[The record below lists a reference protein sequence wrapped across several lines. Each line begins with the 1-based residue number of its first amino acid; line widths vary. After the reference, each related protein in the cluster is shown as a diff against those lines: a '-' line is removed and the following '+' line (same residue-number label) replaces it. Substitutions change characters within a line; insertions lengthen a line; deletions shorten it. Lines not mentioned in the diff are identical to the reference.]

1 MNRGIGI
8 VHLGLGNFH
17 RAHQAVFTQAVLAA
31 DPRWGICGVSLR
43 SAGVV
48 AELQAQGMRYT
59 VLERS
64 PAGIR
69 PQAISAIREA
79 LRGDREMPLV
89 IDRIAASATQ
99 VVTLTVTEKGY
110 CHDPATGRLDV
121 THPDIV
127 HDLAHPDAPSS
138 APGVLLRGLEA
149 RRRHGTPLTV
159 VCCDNLPHNG
169 VMVGA
174 LVRELA
180 ARIDE
185 GLAQWITRD
194 VAFPSTMVDR
204 IVPATTDADR
214 EAPRALGLADA
225 IPVATEPFSQW
236 VIADRFAD
244 ARPGWDEA
252 GAQLVGD
259 VEPFELMKL
268 RLLNGAH
275 STMAYLGYLAGHDF
289 IHQVST
295 EPLFERL
302 VGRLWSELVPTL
314 PAALF
319 GTPGV
324 DVEAYQCALMQRFR
338 NVALPHRTSQIAM
351 DGSQK
356 LPQRL
361 IGAARERLSRGES
374 VDTIALAIAG
384 WMRYAAGTDEN
395 GRPFDVRD
403 PLGAAFARI
412 ASVAAGDP
420 AALARGML
428 GIDAVFGPLG
438 ANPDFAATV
447 TRQLQRLFSM
457 GATGAIACH
466 LRSQAP

>member
-1 MNRGIGI
+1 MNHGIAI

-17 RAHQAVFTQAVLAA
+17 RAHQAVYTQAALAG
-31 DPRWGICGVSLR
+31 DPRWGICGVSLK

-48 AELQAQGMRYT
+48 EELRAQGMRYT

-64 PAGIR
+64 PSGIR
-69 PQAISAIREA
+69 PHTVTAIREA
-79 LRGDREMPLV
+79 LRGDREMPV
-89 IDRIAASATQ
+89 VVERIAAPATQ

-110 CHDPATGRLDV
+110 CHDPATGRLSV
-121 THPDIV
+121 VHPDIV
-127 HDLAHPDAPSS
+127 HDTAHPETPSS
-138 APGVLLRGLEA
+138 APGGLVRGIEA

-180 ARIDE
+180 GRIDE
-185 GLAQWITRD
+185 VLARWIERD

-214 EAPRALGLADA
+214 EAARALGLADA

-236 VIADRFAD
+236 VIEDFFAG
-244 ARPGWDEA
+244 ARPGWEAA

-259 VEPFELMKL
+259 VAPFELMKL

-275 STMAYLGYLAGHDF
+275 STMAYLGYLAGHHF

-302 VGRLWSELVPTL
+302 IGRLWGELVPTL

-319 GTPGV
+319 DMPGV
-324 DVEAYQCALMQRFR
+324 DVEAYQRALMQRFR
-338 NVALPHRTSQIAM
+338 NAALPHRTSQIAM

-395 GRPFDVRD
+395 GRPIDVRD
-403 PLGAAFARI
+403 PLAAAFARI
-412 ASVAAGDP
+412 ASTAAGDP

-428 GIDAVFGPLG
+428 GIDGVFGPLG

-447 TRQLQRLFSM
+447 TRHLRRLFGM

-466 LRSQAP
+466 LRSHAP

>member
-1 MNRGIGI
+1 MNRDIGI

-17 RAHQAVFTQAVLAA
+17 RAHQAVYTQAVLAA
-31 DPRWGICGVSLR
+31 DARWGICGVSLR

-48 AELQAQGMRYT
+48 AELRAQGMRYT

-64 PAGIR
+64 PAGTR
-69 PQAISAIREA
+69 PQTITAIREA
-79 LRGDREMPLV
+79 LRGDREMPR
-89 IDRIAASATQ
+89 IIERIAASTTQ
-99 VVTLTVTEKGY
+99 IVSLTVTEKAY
-110 CHDPATGRLDV
+110 CHDPATGRLDIA
-121 THPDIV
+121 HPDIV
-127 HDLAHPDAPSS
+127 HDLAHTDAPSS

-174 LVRELA
+174 LVRDLA
-180 ARIDE
+180 GLVDD
-185 GLAQWITRD
+185 GLAQWIERA

-204 IVPATTDADR
+204 IVPASTDADR
-214 EAPRALGLADA
+214 EAVRSLGLEDA
-225 IPVATEPFSQW
+225 IPVATEPFTQW
-236 VIADRFAD
+236 VIEDRFAG
-244 ARPGWDEA
+244 ARPGWDAA

-259 VEPFELMKL
+259 VAPFELMKL

-275 STMAYLGYLAGHDF
+275 STMAYLGYLAGHHF
-289 IHQVST
+289 IHQVSS
-295 EPLFERL
+295 EPMFERL
-302 VGRLWSELVPTL
+302 IERLWRELAPTL
-314 PAALF
+314 PAVLF
-319 GTPGV
+319 DMPGV

-361 IGAARERLSRGES
+361 IGAARERLSRGQS

-395 GRPFDVRD
+395 GLPIDVRD
-403 PLGAAFARI
+403 PLAAALARI
-412 ASVAAGDP
+412 ASSAAGDP
-420 AALARGML
+420 AALAHGML
-428 GIDAVFGPLG
+428 GIDAVFGSLG
-438 ANPDFAATV
+438 ENPDFAATV
-447 TRQLQRLFSM
+447 TRHLRRLFGM
-457 GATGAIACH
+457 GAAGAIACH